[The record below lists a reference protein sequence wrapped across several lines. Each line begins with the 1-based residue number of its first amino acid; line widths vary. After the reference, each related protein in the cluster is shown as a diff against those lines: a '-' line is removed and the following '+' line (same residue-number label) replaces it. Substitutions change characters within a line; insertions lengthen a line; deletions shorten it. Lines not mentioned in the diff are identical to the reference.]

1 MAAEDI
7 LNSPTVRDGW
17 TAVHEA
23 GVRKKA
29 GRVIYELASTM
40 VNPVLR
46 MSIGTAGMAMTFFV
60 RFYSRKSMV
69 KNHPFVMAVAS
80 LFLAGKANDEPR
92 SLNRLMTQMLKQ
104 WYGRDNP
111 ELGELRANPD
121 RMYELRNTVVD
132 AEEIL
137 LITLEFDLNVDI
149 LTYALAQFVR
159 DAQKSNVQALAPLS
173 MDVSQAQCKKMCSNI
188 MKWESLLVL
197 QYDARTIALGI
208 CHYFLK
214 HGKDIQVPEPGK
226 DGKEWYEEYG
236 LSVDACSDICSKI
249 SSANKQAKKA
259 MSKTAKMNREGSAQ
273 GIPSVSQKQQYSPM
287 YQSRE
292 GSPSKKIRLGQMSEL
307 DATQSCFTQASQ
319 YEHPPSSSQGP
330 GNAGDDDTESLEE
343 GEIR

>member
-1 MAAEDI
+1 
-7 LNSPTVRDGW
+7 
-17 TAVHEA
+17 
-23 GVRKKA
+23 
-29 GRVIYELASTM
+29 
-40 VNPVLR
+40 
-46 MSIGTAGMAMTFFV
+46 
-60 RFYSRKSMV
+60 
-69 KNHPFVMAVAS
+69 
-80 LFLAGKANDEPR
+80 
-92 SLNRLMTQMLKQ
+92 MLKQ

-111 ELGELRANPD
+111 ELEELRANPD

-226 DGKEWYEEYG
+226 DGKEWYEVR
-236 LSVDACSDICSKI
+236 LSVDACVIFVVKSVPRT
-249 SSANKQAKKA
+249 NKQ
-259 MSKTAKMNREGSAQ
+259 RRQ
-273 GIPSVSQKQQYSPM
+273 CL
-287 YQSRE
+287 
-292 GSPSKKIRLGQMSEL
+292 RL
-307 DATQSCFTQASQ
+307 
-319 YEHPPSSSQGP
+319 P
-330 GNAGDDDTESLEE
+330 
-343 GEIR
+343 R